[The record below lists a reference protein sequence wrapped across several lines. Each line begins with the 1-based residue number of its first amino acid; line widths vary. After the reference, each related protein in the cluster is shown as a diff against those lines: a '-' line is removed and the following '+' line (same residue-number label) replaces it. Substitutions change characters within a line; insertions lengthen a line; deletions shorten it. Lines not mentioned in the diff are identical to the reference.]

1 MEFIPEVLFGA
12 SYRKS
17 LTTLFPRFLKAMAAY
32 HEDDVCGYFKDAFGF
47 EGDIAES
54 VDKMVALFTELGV
67 DMYFDGS
74 ADEEQIRKIPV
85 DSVLSMNR
93 RVRMI
98 GECMR
103 NCAPQN

>member
-1 MEFIPEVLFGA
+1 MF
-12 SYRKS
+12 
-17 LTTLFPRFLKAMAAY
+17 AM
-32 HEDDVCGYFKDAFGF
+32 
-47 EGDIAES
+47 
-54 VDKMVALFTELGV
+54 FTELGV

-74 ADEEQIRKIPV
+74 ADEKQIRKIPV